1 MLKFHRIPWCRTLWK
16 RTVSAE
22 FWSFHSQET
31 LQKLCVFRKFPSQKI
46 SWNYGILRNIY
57 HSHTTGFQRMEA
69 SAHLCIVEKTIRT
82 NDFHFHFFLIGV
94 LVGSFDLAPRPRVFI
109 GPRPRPRPV
118 SVFLRLCL
126 SSKIENEISVTGLKM
141 LKRMAH
147 GYLVMILAKRFEK
160 GNRSSIDSRFQQSKS
175 LTLKLT
181 CSFYGWCFYSWKYFW
196 ADDFNIY
203 VLRIYW
209 ATHWNK

>member
-31 LQKLCVFRKFPSQKI
+31 LQKLCVFRKFPSQK
-46 SWNYGILRNIY
+46 
-57 HSHTTGFQRMEA
+57 
-69 SAHLCIVEKTIRT
+69 IRT

-181 CSFYGWCFYSWKYFW
+181 CSFYGWCFHSWKYFW